1 MRGAQTVHDV
11 DTRAVGQLQVNED
24 DIGAHEVGATHRVRN
39 GPSLSDNL
47 EGLVSINDLSNAA
60 SDDLVIVDDHDART
74 RSGIFTHV
82 SDSNGQEGERPRLL
96 LFTAPETGGSSHPA
110 RPRSPRAS
118 STRPVRN
125 RSHPN
130 ARRRRLAP

>member
-1 MRGAQTVHDV
+1 MIPAGP
-11 DTRAVGQLQVNED
+11 
-24 DIGAHEVGATHRVRN
+24 VGATPRVRN

-60 SDDLVIVDDHDART
+60 SDNLVIVDDHDART

-96 LFTAPETGGSSHPA
+96 LFSSPQT
-110 RPRSPRAS
+110 RSP
-118 STRPVRN
+118 
-125 RSHPN
+125 
-130 ARRRRLAP
+130 APPPFGG